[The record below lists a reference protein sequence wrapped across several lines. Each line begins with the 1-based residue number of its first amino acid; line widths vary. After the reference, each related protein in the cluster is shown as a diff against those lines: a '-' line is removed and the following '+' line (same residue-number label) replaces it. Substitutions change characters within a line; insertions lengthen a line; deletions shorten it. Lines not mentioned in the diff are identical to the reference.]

1 MANRVSTAVMCT
13 VMLAITICLGCG
25 VGSPKEITSTDGAF
39 QITVSNGMTKTTEL
53 HEEANIQ
60 AANKYKELY
69 VVVINHKKSDLPFG
83 LKLELFSEKLL
94 EDMLSKMKGSGS
106 PVREEKINGN
116 PAFVGEL
123 HGISNGVD
131 CGFVY
136 GHIQTK
142 DHYHQVIT
150 WTLKSKFPK
159 HKETLYEILRSFKPV
174 SDSE

>member
-1 MANRVSTAVMCT
+1 MANRVTTAVMCT
-13 VMLAITICLGCG
+13 VLPALTIFLGCG
-25 VGSPKEITSTDGAF
+25 AGSPKNITSSDGAF
-39 QITVSNGMTKTTEL
+39 QITVSNGMTKTTKL
-53 HEEANIQ
+53 HEDAHIQ
-60 AANKYKELY
+60 AANEYRELY
-69 VVVINHKKSDLPFG
+69 VIVI
-83 LKLELFSEKLL
+83 SEKLSDYPFVPKL
-94 EDMLSKMKGSGS
+94 EVYSEKMREHMLSNMKGSGS
-106 PVREEKINGN
+106 PAREEKINGN
-116 PAFVGEL
+116 RAIVGEL
-123 HGISNGVD
+123 HGISDGVD